1 MKMVFLLFRRFFIYL
16 QTVLAHIQKKAYMGE
31 IKLKKG
37 SAYVNNNRK
46 WHALPKLQQLRER
59 GDGKSRSEQYRC
71 RPWKKMR
78 ILGRLSYQGAGKGNY
93 RQSRL
98 WRRVIVFFASIPI
111 RCHIQGKNGSYRLD
125 VRGMFVFA
133 WFFYG

>member
-16 QTVLAHIQKKAYMGE
+16 QTALAHIQKKAYMDE

-71 RPWKKMR
+71 RP
-78 ILGRLSYQGAGKGNY
+78 
-93 RQSRL
+93 
-98 WRRVIVFFASIPI
+98 
-111 RCHIQGKNGSYRLD
+111 
-125 VRGMFVFA
+125 
-133 WFFYG
+133 

>member
-16 QTVLAHIQKKAYMGE
+16 QTALAHIQKKAYMGE

-71 RPWKKMR
+71 RP
-78 ILGRLSYQGAGKGNY
+78 
-93 RQSRL
+93 
-98 WRRVIVFFASIPI
+98 
-111 RCHIQGKNGSYRLD
+111 
-125 VRGMFVFA
+125 
-133 WFFYG
+133 